1 MKFQFYN
8 EKLLD
13 SSEYQQFTKE
23 HPDAY
28 PCSAFFAIDIEKK
41 GKNDKVHFDF
51 WIPEFKKMYSFKVN
65 GPVEFVNVENF
76 EKKDYEKLSMNY
88 TFDLKTIQEQIL
100 KRMQDDGI
108 KGKIQKL
115 LFSLQKKDNVDYLL
129 GTLFLNNMGILKV
142 TYDITDKKITDI
154 VKKSF
159 LDMFKIIKK
168 K

>member
-13 SSEYQQFTKE
+13 SAEYQKFTKE
-23 HPDAY
+23 HPTAY
-28 PCSAFFAIDIEKK
+28 PCSAFFAIDIENK
-41 GKNDKVHFDF
+41 GKNDKIHFDF
-51 WIPEFKKMYSFKVN
+51 WIPEFKKMYSFKVT

-88 TFDLKTIQEQIL
+88 TFDLKEVQEQIM
-100 KRMQDDGI
+100 KRMEDDGI

-115 LFSLQKKDNVDYLL
+115 LFSLQKKDGVDYLL

-154 VKKSF
+154 IKKSF

-168 K
+168 